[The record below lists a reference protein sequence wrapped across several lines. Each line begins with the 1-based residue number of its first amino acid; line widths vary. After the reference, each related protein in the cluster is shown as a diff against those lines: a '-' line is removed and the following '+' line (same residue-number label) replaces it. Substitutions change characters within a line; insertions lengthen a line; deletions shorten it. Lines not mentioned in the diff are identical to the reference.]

1 MAAKKKSTLSTVRA
15 GRVSARD
22 EIVVPALRVR
32 QSKGKTIFQ
41 FTVDGK
47 QLPRFAAI
55 ARIRRDEN
63 REVAGYQRP
72 EALAHIASIRKYIE
86 SDSPMMPNSLVIAF
100 KKQVKFVPVPGVPDD
115 GQVTMGHLHI
125 PTLRDVN
132 APGDVIGWIVDGQQR
147 SAAIRTARVS
157 KFPIPIT
164 GFVATTD
171 SEQREQF
178 ILVNSVK
185 PLTKSLIYELLP
197 ATDTLLPAGL
207 ARRRLAATVLD
218 ALNSDPKSPFFG
230 KIQTPTN
237 PEGTIKDNT
246 ILRMLDHSILDGV
259 LYNFRDP
266 GTGDGDVKSMCAV
279 VNRFFG
285 AVRELFPEEWE
296 KKPRQ
301 SRLVHGVGIVSMGFL
316 MDEIAG
322 SGRRGSIPTQDRFR
336 EEVALIAPHCHW
348 SSGQWKLPDIDRR
361 KKNVSNE
368 TRYKYVTWND
378 LQNTS
383 RDLGLL
389 TSHILN
395 LYRQEKAAR

>member
-1 MAAKKKSTLSTVRA
+1 
-15 GRVSARD
+15 
-22 EIVVPALRVR
+22 
-32 QSKGKTIFQ
+32 
-41 FTVDGK
+41 
-47 QLPRFAAI
+47 
-55 ARIRRDEN
+55 
-63 REVAGYQRP
+63 
-72 EALAHIASIRKYIE
+72 
-86 SDSPMMPNSLVIAF
+86 
-100 KKQVKFVPVPGVPDD
+100 
-115 GQVTMGHLHI
+115 
-125 PTLRDVN
+125 
-132 APGDVIGWIVDGQQR
+132 
-147 SAAIRTARVS
+147 
-157 KFPIPIT
+157 
-164 GFVATTD
+164 
-171 SEQREQF
+171 
-178 ILVNSVK
+178 
-185 PLTKSLIYELLP
+185 
-197 ATDTLLPAGL
+197 
-207 ARRRLAATVLD
+207 
-218 ALNSDPKSPFFG
+218 
-230 KIQTPTN
+230 
-237 PEGTIKDNT
+237 
-246 ILRMLDHSILDGV
+246 MLDHSILDGV

-266 GTGDGDVKSMCAV
+266 GTGDGDVKSMCTV

-322 SGRRGSIPTQDRFR
+322 SGRRESIPTQDRFR